1 MIYLTLSLLSIFT
14 RQLIIQFS
22 GSLTFE
28 VAEVL
33 SENAQARQF
42 IL

>member
-1 MIYLTLSLLSIFT
+1 MIYLTLYLQTIFT
-14 RQLIIQFS
+14 RQLIEQFS

-28 VAEVL
+28 VAELL
-33 SENAQARQF
+33 SENPQARQF